1 MPGGATYHT
10 PPMSAGWSKR
20 RDIDPLADGQA
31 RFDFA
36 IPLADFP
43 RLRAQLAVAGD
54 ELATGTVE
62 FVRDQGFAAADI
74 AVHASVPLVC
84 QRCLGVVRHEVSER
98 SRVLLVGTEPEADRT
113 PAGMDTV
120 LAPDRRVSVQDL
132 VEEELLLSVPAV
144 PLHASPAECAERPAR
159 AGPAEQ
165 STVQRPFERLGELLK
180 RDQ

>member
-1 MPGGATYHT
+1 
-10 PPMSAGWSKR
+10 MSAGWSKR

-43 RLRAQLAVAGD
+43 RLRALLAVAGD
-54 ELATGTVE
+54 DLATGSVE
-62 FVRDQGFAAADI
+62 FLRDQGFVAADLE
-74 AVHASVPLVC
+74 VHASIPLVC
-84 QRCLGVVRHEVSER
+84 QRCLGVVRHDASER
-98 SRVLLVGTEPEADRT
+98 SRVLLIGTEPEADRT

-144 PLHASPAECAERPAR
+144 PLHASPDLCVQRPAQ
-159 AGPAEQ
+159 AEAAAE

>member
-1 MPGGATYHT
+1 MP
-10 PPMSAGWSKR
+10 AGWSKR

-43 RLRAQLAVAGD
+43 RLRPQLA
-54 ELATGTVE
+54 ATGEDVATGSVA
-62 FVRDQGFAAADI
+62 FLRDQGFAAADLE
-74 AVHASVPLVC
+74 VHASISLVC
-84 QRCLGVVRHEVSER
+84 QRCLGVVRIDVNER
-98 SRVLLVGTEPEADRT
+98 SRVLLIGTEPEADRT

-120 LAPDRRVSVQDL
+120 LAPERRVSVQDL

-144 PLHASPAECAERPAR
+144 PLHASPAECSARPETAQ
-159 AGPAEQ
+159 PAEEP
-165 STVQRPFERLGELLK
+165 TVQRPFERLGELLK